1 MKKYHFGKGWEEYD
15 YWGKIYTP
23 VHITYIYMYK
33 RSQMVEV
40 QAFVFWF
47 FEGLTEYGLAS
58 LKLSSRRS
66 LITRPTKC
74 SFDTY
79 TGTRSVL
86 QYVHVYITCIYYY
99 GHPEKILKFLPCF

>member
-1 MKKYHFGKGWEEYD
+1 MIIGGKYIPLY
-15 YWGKIYTP
+15 IL
-23 VHITYIYMYK
+23 HIYIYMYK

-40 QAFVFWF
+40 QAFVLWF

-58 LKLSSRRS
+58 LKLSSRKS
-66 LITRPTKC
+66 LITRPTTC

-86 QYVHVYITCIYYY
+86 QYVQGYILW
-99 GHPEKILKFLPCF
+99 PS